1 MDRNSPPFY
10 VETTSDAIADA
21 EAFAAEILSLTETG
35 KQQLSAAAASTQAE
49 DVTSAA
55 FPMLNKPTTPK
66 VLPSI
71 TPR

>member
-21 EAFAAEILSLTETG
+21 ESFASEILSLTEQG
-35 KQQLSAAAASTQAE
+35 KQQLTAASSSHTN
-49 DVTSAA
+49 DVTSTA
-55 FPMLNKPTTPK
+55 FPLLNKPSTPK